1 MFAIALNYDKH
12 ILVQFLKTRLV
23 MITKYT
29 KYTKYIKIWIFSY
42 VPLR

>member
-12 ILVQFLKTRLV
+12 ILVQFLKTRLA
-23 MITKYT
+23 MFTKY
-29 KYTKYIKIWIFSY
+29 KKYIKIWIFSY